1 MTRTI
6 DTPTLEGALVRHC
19 SPTLAALKPASLFTF
34 PGNFTEGTHGARNRA
49 ALRDAVD
56 TCADQ
61 LAPATIAIRV
71 LAWRA
76 CGALVY
82 VYRPQALEAYLRDPR
97 ATKTLAR
104 LGYDTAS
111 LENSLRMLGEQL
123 RSMREPK
130 RTRTRT
136 DSSACPCT
144 KRGCSS
150 GFPHELGFFLGY
162 PYEDV
167 MGFIEHH
174 GRDYLAAG
182 PWKVYANL
190 EGALAT
196 FERFRRCAAAYAR
209 AHQQGCRLA
218 QLAVSPTR

>member
-34 PGNFTEGTHGARNRA
+34 PGDFTGRTPGTRNRA
-49 ALRDAVD
+49 ALREAVD
-56 TCADQ
+56 ACANQ
-61 LAPATIAIRV
+61 LAPAEIAIRI

-97 ATKTLAR
+97 ASTTLAQ
-104 LGYDTAS
+104 LGYDTTS
-111 LENSLRMLGEQL
+111 LENGLRMLGEQL
-123 RSMREPK
+123 QSMREPN
-130 RTRTRT
+130 RTRSRT
-136 DSSACPCT
+136 NSSTCPCT
-144 KRGCSS
+144 KRGCNS

-167 MGFIEHH
+167 TGFIEHH
-174 GRDYLAAG
+174 GRDYLATG

-196 FERFRRCAAAYAR
+196 FERFRRCAATYAR
-209 AHQQGCRLA
+209 AHQRGCRLA
-218 QLAVSPTR
+218 QLAVSPSR

>member
-97 ATKTLAR
+97 ATKTL
-104 LGYDTAS
+104 
-111 LENSLRMLGEQL
+111 
-123 RSMREPK
+123 
-130 RTRTRT
+130 
-136 DSSACPCT
+136 
-144 KRGCSS
+144 
-150 GFPHELGFFLGY
+150 
-162 PYEDV
+162 
-167 MGFIEHH
+167 
-174 GRDYLAAG
+174 
-182 PWKVYANL
+182 
-190 EGALAT
+190 
-196 FERFRRCAAAYAR
+196 RCK
-209 AHQQGCRLA
+209 
-218 QLAVSPTR
+218 P